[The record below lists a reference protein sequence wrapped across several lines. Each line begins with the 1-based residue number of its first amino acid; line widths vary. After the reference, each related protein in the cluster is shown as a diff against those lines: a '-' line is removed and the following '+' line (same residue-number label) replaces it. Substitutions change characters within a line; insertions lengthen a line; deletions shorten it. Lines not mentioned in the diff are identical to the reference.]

1 MPLSS
6 LFSNPD
12 GSPCEQPCML
22 GLQPGV
28 TEFNIAD
35 ERLQAHPFLQG
46 RFKRYADRTSRDL
59 VEYVTTNLRI
69 VITKDGRKLASIS
82 LDFDPRL
89 IRRAPSPTTVSPL
102 ENIYF
107 GEVVNLLGKPTLIT
121 FGQQTFDFTT
131 GRGPDQTWAYYLQD
145 QLVVINRARN
155 LGPDHLHIDDSV
167 TMLLMPAPNSFLD
180 AWKEVQTAPGAAPW
194 LGFGS
199 LRQYAIF
206 NDAKR

>member
-1 MPLSS
+1 MPLFKLYWVVASLIVVLAGVLSVTIAISSAQAMPLSS
-6 LFSNPD
+6 LFSNPN

-89 IRRAPSPTTVSPL
+89 IRRA
-102 ENIYF
+102 
-107 GEVVNLLGKPTLIT
+107 
-121 FGQQTFDFTT
+121 
-131 GRGPDQTWAYYLQD
+131 
-145 QLVVINRARN
+145 
-155 LGPDHLHIDDSV
+155 
-167 TMLLMPAPNSFLD
+167 
-180 AWKEVQTAPGAAPW
+180 
-194 LGFGS
+194 
-199 LRQYAIF
+199 
-206 NDAKR
+206 